1 MISESFTFKGKDDL
15 EIFVYKWMP
24 DVDMQVKGVVQL
36 AHGMAETA
44 ARYEDFANDLT
55 KNGFVV
61 YANDHRGHG
70 ETAGKIEILGELG
83 EDGFN
88 SMVEDMHRLNNIIK
102 EENMS
107 LPIFLFGHSMG
118 SFLTQRYICLYGN
131 ELKGAILTGTCGK
144 RGSIVDIGIIA
155 SKVEIIRKG
164 RNAKSIN
171 LNKLIFGS
179 NNDFFKPNRT
189 LFDWLSRDNKE
200 VDKYIENPYCGAV
213 FTAGFFYDF
222 LSGLKSAADTG
233 EIKNIPNNLPIYIFG
248 GDKDPVGKN
257 GKGALKLVKTY
268 EKHGARDLTY
278 KLYKDG
284 RHEMLHEINKDE
296 VTTDIIKWINAHL
309 I

>member
-1 MISESFTFKGKDDL
+1 MISESFTFKGKDYV
-15 EIFVYKWMP
+15 EIFVYKWTP
-24 DVDMQVKGVVQL
+24 NVDVQVRGVVQL

-55 KNGFVV
+55 KNGFIV

-70 ETAGKIEILGELG
+70 ETAGKVETLGELG
-83 EDGFN
+83 EDAFN
-88 SMVEDMHRLNNIIK
+88 SMVEDMHRLNSIIK
-102 EENMS
+102 EENVT

-118 SFLTQRYICLYGN
+118 SFLTQRYICLYGS
-131 ELKGAILTGTCGK
+131 ELKGVILTGTCGK
-144 RGSIVDIGIIA
+144 REIIVDIGRIA
-155 SKVEIIRKG
+155 SKVEIMRRG

-179 NNDFFKPNRT
+179 NNNFFKPNRT

-222 LSGLKSAADTG
+222 LSGLKSVADAE

-268 EKHGARDLTY
+268 EKHGVKDLTY
-278 KLYKDG
+278 KLYKEG
-284 RHEMLHEINKDE
+284 RHEMLHETNKDE
-296 VTTDIIKWINAHL
+296 VTTDIIKWINAHV
-309 I
+309 